1 MIPYINKY
9 NNLIVTRTLSKAWG
23 LAALRVG
30 FLIANE
36 ALVSELLIH
45 KVPYN
50 LSKLAQ
56 DIASIVLKY
65 PERIFTTIQ
74 DIVFERER
82 LYKELKNIED
92 IDQSKITFYP
102 SKANYIFAR
111 TRYKDKIK
119 ECMEEREIVIRY
131 FEDDSLRITVGESW
145 ENDLVINTIN
155 MALGN
160 MEVLNEGA

>member
-30 FLIANE
+30 FLIANKI
-36 ALVSELLIH
+36 LVSELLSH

-50 LSKLAQ
+50 ISELSQ

-65 PERIFTTIQ
+65 PEKILTNIQ

-92 IDQSKITFYP
+92 IDPSKITFYP

-119 ECMEEREIVIRY
+119 ECMEEKGIVIRY
-131 FEDDSLRITVGESW
+131 FEDDSIRITVGKPW

-155 MALGN
+155 KALSMWGG
-160 MEVLNEGA
+160 LNAGA